1 MTHRLIHAGLIAL
14 GAAVIPA
21 QAFAANFG
29 FVRWPDYLDAYIFL
43 LMIPV
48 AIGFIW
54 LKMTLPKGMSLLQV
68 PKEQRTK
75 SMTFVG
81 YLTMAALISLMAL
94 IFIGMGL
101 QRFAEL

>member
-1 MTHRLIHAGLIAL
+1 MNHAAR
-14 GAAVIPA
+14 AASSR
-21 QAFAANFG
+21 FMG
-29 FVRWPDYLDAYIFL
+29 PD
-43 LMIPV
+43 
-48 AIGFIW
+48 
-54 LKMTLPKGMSLLQV
+54 

-81 YLTMAALISLMAL
+81 YLTMAALISLLIL